1 MSVFMPR
8 RGKFADLLSSVSIGA
23 SVALIEGG
31 SAAWYCVS
39 SADYE
44 PSLNSNRIL
53 LARIDPIARLAWNSS
68 GVNSYAGSTIDQY
81 LTGDYLG
88 LFSSALQTA
97 IGQTTFQYTPGNGN
111 SAVTTLSRAAFL
123 PSVAELGL
131 QYSGINVEGSTLPAS
146 TILQDLYTSGGA
158 QVYGWT
164 RSPRTSNTYQS
175 GAVYGGTATAYSVSA
190 QQYFRPLITL
200 PATTLIDPYSYKIL
214 L

>member
-1 MSVFMPR
+1 MSIFMPH
-8 RGKFADLLSSVSIGA
+8 RGKFAGLLSDVSTGA
-23 SVALIEGG
+23 SVALVEGG
-31 SAAWYCVS
+31 NIGWYCVS
-39 SADYE
+39 SGDYE
-44 PSLNSNRIL
+44 PDLNSGRVL
-53 LARIDPIARLAWNSS
+53 LARIEAIAQLAWNSS

-81 LTGDYLG
+81 LTGDYLD
-88 LFSSALQTA
+88 LFSPTLRQE
-97 IGQTTFQYTPGNGN
+97 IGQTVLRYTPGNGSN
-111 SAVTTLSRAAFL
+111 TVTTISRAAFL

-164 RSPRTSNTYQS
+164 RSPRMSNTYQS
-175 GAVYGGTATAYSVSA
+175 GAVYGDTATVYSVSA

>member
-1 MSVFMPR
+1 MPR

-81 LTGDYLG
+81 LTGAYLG

-131 QYSGINVEGSTLPAS
+131 QYSGINSEGSALPVS
-146 TILQDLYTSGGA
+146 SLLQGLFLSGS
-158 QVYGWT
+158 QVYEWT
-164 RSPRTSNTYQS
+164 RSPRTSNAYQS
-175 GAVYGGTATAYSVSA
+175 GAVYGETATVYSVSS

>member
-1 MSVFMPR
+1 MSIFMPR
-8 RGKFADLLSSVSIGA
+8 RGKFADLLSDISTGA
-23 SVALIEGG
+23 SVALVEGG
-31 SAAWYCVS
+31 NIAWYCVS
-39 SADYE
+39 SGDYE
-44 PSLNSNRIL
+44 PGLNSGRVL
-53 LARIDPIARLAWNSS
+53 LARIEAIAQLAWNSS

-81 LTGDYLG
+81 LTGDYLD
-88 LFSSALQTA
+88 LFSPTLRQE
-97 IGQTTFQYTPGNGN
+97 IGQTVLRYTPGNGSN
-111 SAVTTLSRAAFL
+111 TVTTISRAAFL
-123 PSVAELGL
+123 PSIAELGL

-175 GAVYGGTATAYSVSA
+175 GAVYGDTATVYSVSA

>member
-123 PSVAELGL
+123 PSVAELSL
-131 QYSGINVEGSTLPAS
+131 QYSGINSEGSALPVS
-146 TILQDLYTSGGA
+146 SLLQGLFLSGS
-158 QVYGWT
+158 QVYEWT

-175 GAVYGGTATAYSVSA
+175 GAVYGETATVYSVSS